1 MSYTSA
7 FTPEAQEQQLLEL
20 YRYIAAA
27 ASPVI
32 AERYTNAIITYCE
45 ELRTFPHRGYRRDD
59 IREGLRVTNYRKRVV
74 IASTSTQ
81 SRSLSSAFST
91 ADRTMRQSCRVIL
104 TIREAAEVR
113 AVVVGRRT
121 TPHVLRHSGCP
132 SMS

>member
-74 IASTSTQ
+74 IAFDVDAEQVS
-81 SRSLSSAFST
+81 
-91 ADRTMRQSCRVIL
+91 VIGIFYGGQDYE
-104 TIREAAEVR
+104 T
-113 AVVVGRRT
+113 
-121 TPHVLRHSGCP
+121 VLLGDTDDS
-132 SMS
+132 